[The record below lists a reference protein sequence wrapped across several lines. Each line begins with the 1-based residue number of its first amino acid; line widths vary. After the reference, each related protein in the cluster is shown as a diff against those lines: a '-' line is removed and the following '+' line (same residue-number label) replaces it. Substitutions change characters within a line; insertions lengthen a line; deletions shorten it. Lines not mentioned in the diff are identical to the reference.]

1 VKRFASL
8 PFVLLALTGCGHVEV
23 HEVILREPAPATGRE
38 PDVYFNGREPAEA
51 FYEVA
56 LLEVVGYGSDAQL
69 EDLTH
74 ALVSRGAQLGCD
86 AILRVHV
93 DLGFTKAH
101 GYGVC
106 ARLIPGTAP
115 AAAAARPAPAT
126 PPAPPPPPP
135 QPPASEEGSD
145 L

>member
-1 VKRFASL
+1 VKRFAPL
-8 PFVLLALTGCGHVEV
+8 VLFALSGCGHVEA
-23 HEVILREPAPATGRE
+23 HEVILREPTPATGRE

-56 LLEVVGYGSDAQL
+56 LLQVVGYGSDAQL
-69 EDLTH
+69 EDLTR
-74 ALVSRGAQLGCD
+74 ALVTRGAQLGCD

-101 GYGVC
+101 AYGVC
-106 ARLIPGTAP
+106 ARLIPGSAPP
-115 AAAAARPAPAT
+115 AAAARSAPTPPAPA
-126 PPAPPPPPP
+126 APPPPPSNTEP
-135 QPPASEEGSD
+135 QEGSD